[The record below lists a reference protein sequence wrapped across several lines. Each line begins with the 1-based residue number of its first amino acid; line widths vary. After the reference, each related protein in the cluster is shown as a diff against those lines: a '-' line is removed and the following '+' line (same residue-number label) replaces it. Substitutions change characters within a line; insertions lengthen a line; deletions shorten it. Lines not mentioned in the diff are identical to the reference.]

1 MRPGADPRSRPR
13 SSPQRLH
20 ELAERVAAR
29 LEVAE
34 LVEARTCGRE
44 EDDVAGCSGCRGPA
58 ERRREVTGA
67 NELDA
72 GVREGGRD
80 LVGRFADQ
88 ICAVAVLERGSEG
101 LVRLALATPAEDD
114 VEPLVRERR
123 ERTESRSDVRR
134 LGVVD

>member
-20 ELAERVAAR
+20 LLAECVATC

-44 EDDVAGCSGCRGPA
+44 EDDVAGCSGRRGPV

-67 NELDA
+67 NELDPEA
-72 GVREGGRD
+72 RKCGRD
-80 LVGRFADQ
+80 LVGRLADQ
-88 ICAVAVLERGSEG
+88 IGAVVVLERGSEG
-101 LVRLALATPAEDD
+101 LVRLVLATPAEDD
-114 VEPLVRERR
+114 VQPLVRERR
-123 ERTESRSDVRR
+123 ERT
-134 LGVVD
+134 